1 MTLPGTTTI
10 GSELRQ
16 WREAR
21 RLSQLALSST
31 AGVST
36 RHLSYVETGRS
47 TPSRD
52 LVLHLAET
60 LDVPLRDRNRLLL
73 AAGYAPVYPE
83 RPLDHE
89 ALRPAADVLAVVI
102 ERSDPHPTV
111 VVDRHW
117 NLLIANDAAF
127 WLCDGVAPALFDP
140 PANVARLSLH
150 PDGLAPRIRNFDEYA
165 SHLLARLR
173 RTAELTGDTQLGAL
187 VDELETLSPVQSLP
201 KRHTPGPLTVALPL
215 EIDVEGHSL
224 SLFSIIARFG
234 TAIDVTLDEL
244 SIETFYPADDATT
257 DLLNQ
262 RPWH

>member
-1 MTLPGTTTI
+1 MAPVTLPGTTTI
-10 GSELRQ
+10 GPVLRG

-36 RHLSYVETGRS
+36 RHLSCVETGRS

-52 LVLHLAET
+52 LVLHLAEA

-83 RPLDHE
+83 RALDHE
-89 ALRPAADVLAVVI
+89 AMQPVADVLAVVI

-111 VVDRHW
+111 IVDRHW
-117 NLLIANDAAF
+117 NLLIANDAAL
-127 WLCDGVAPALFDP
+127 WLCGGIAPVLFDP
-140 PANVARLSLH
+140 PTNVARLSLH

-173 RTAELTGDTQLGAL
+173 RTADLTCD
-187 VDELETLSPVQSLP
+187 
-201 KRHTPGPLTVALPL
+201 
-215 EIDVEGHSL
+215 
-224 SLFSIIARFG
+224 
-234 TAIDVTLDEL
+234 
-244 SIETFYPADDATT
+244 T
-257 DLLNQ
+257 DLGHWSTISRRCCPCSPSRLVAPTA
-262 RPWH
+262 RPRSRSRWRSTSRATA